1 MRNLFETWL
10 VRRILQLETLE
21 ARYCFSAATAE
32 SVVLID
38 KTLPNDSL
46 LTRAI
51 VPGGKTILYDGARES
66 AAQVLERTTKWAEV
80 AGIKISSI
88 SLLSHASAGRFELGN
103 EWVSNKS
110 LGSTASAWEGLG
122 KVLAKGASINL
133 YGCNLAAPGNTG
145 ATLIDRIASLT
156 GAGVHASSNL

>member
-1 MRNLFETWL
+1 MNLKADPLGRTDRALCARSCALCAGERARGDSASASARMLRRGRMQDLFKSWTAGRLL
-10 VRRILQLETLE
+10 VLEELE

-38 KTLPNDSL
+38 RTLPNDSL

-51 VPGGKTILYDGARES
+51 VPGGKTILYDGSHES
-66 AAQVLERTTKWAEV
+66 AAEVLARTTKWAED

-103 EWVSNKS
+103 QWISNRT
-110 LGSTASAWEGLG
+110 LDATAQAWE
-122 KVLAKGASINL
+122 A
-133 YGCNLAAPGNTG
+133 
-145 ATLIDRIASLT
+145 
-156 GAGVHASSNL
+156 